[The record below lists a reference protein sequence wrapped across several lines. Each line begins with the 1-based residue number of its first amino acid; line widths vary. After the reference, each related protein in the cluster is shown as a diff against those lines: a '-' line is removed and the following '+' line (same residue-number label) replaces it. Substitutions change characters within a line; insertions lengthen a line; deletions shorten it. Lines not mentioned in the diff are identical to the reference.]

1 MPQRHHTVPSQAR
14 GSRLDAFLASIETE
28 LTRSRIKS
36 LIEDGAVT
44 LDGRPTKA
52 GKLLKGGE
60 AILLSVEAPRPARP
74 LPEAIE
80 LRVLYEDAELIAVDK
95 AAGMVVHPGAG
106 NPRGTLV
113 NALLAHCGD
122 LAGIGG
128 ELRPGIVHR
137 LDKETSGCIVVAKTE
152 RALQGLQ
159 AQFKAREARKVY
171 LALVHGAPPARGRLA
186 TLHGRH
192 PTDRL
197 RFTGKV
203 ASGRQAI
210 TLWQVEEQ
218 FPGAALVRVSL
229 HTGRTHQIRVH
240 FSESGH
246 PLLRDALYGGTR
258 REGRLPQEAPVR
270 RAAEAL
276 GRQALHAFGLEL
288 THPVTGALLALQAPV
303 PPDFLCALEMLR
315 RAEGGQR

>member
-1 MPQRHHTVPSQAR
+1 MPPEAR
-14 GSRLDAFLASIETE
+14 GSRLDAYLARIEKE
-28 LTRSRIKS
+28 LTRSRLKS
-36 LIEDGAVT
+36 LIEGGAVT

-52 GKLLKGGE
+52 AKLLKGGE
-60 AILLSVEAPRPARP
+60 AIVLIVEAPRPAKP
-74 LPEAIE
+74 LPEAIA
-80 LRVLYEDAELIAVDK
+80 LQVLYEDGELIAVDK

-113 NALLAHCGD
+113 NALLAHCRD

-137 LDKETSGCIVVAKTE
+137 LDKQTSGCIVVAKTE

-203 ASGRQAI
+203 TSGRQAI
-210 TLWQVEEQ
+210 TEWQVEEQ
-218 FPGAALVRVSL
+218 FDGAALVRVSL

-246 PLLRDALYGGTR
+246 PLLGDELYGGAR
-258 REGRLPQEAPVR
+258 REARLPEDSPVR
-270 RAAEAL
+270 RAAAAL
-276 GRQALHAFGLEL
+276 GRQALHAFALEL
-288 THPVTGALLALQAPV
+288 THPVTGARLALQAKV
-303 PPDFLCALEMLR
+303 PQDFERALEMLR
-315 RAEGGQR
+315 RLDTRAR